1 VIFLVE
7 DEPVLARSIA
17 EFLVAAG
24 EHVESFGDAE
34 SALAAAQASPPDA
47 IVADL
52 QLPGM
57 GGLQLLSE
65 VARMDPAIVR
75 IAMTAHASVQ
85 SAVLAMRGGCYEY
98 LEKPLDLQQL
108 HRVVSRALAQRRAS
122 IELAWLRG
130 GRTGV
135 DSGPAVLGESSAI
148 ASVRKQIE
156 ALARAGSQAPPV
168 LLAGETGVG
177 KGLVARAIHALRMG
191 ADAAWIEVNC
201 AALPGTLAE
210 AELFGYERSAFT
222 DAKHAKPSLFEAA
235 SGGTIFLDEVGEL
248 PLELQAKLLKVVESR
263 TVRRLGAIRE
273 RPISASI
280 LAASNVDLPAAVAA
294 GRFRSDLYHRLA
306 AFTIVVPPLRDRGE
320 DAVLLARHFLAELAA
335 RHHRSVQGLSPQA
348 EARIAGAAWPGN
360 VRELRFALERAL
372 LLAPPEATQLSADH
386 LSAGPLPTPAPDT
399 RVGATLAV
407 DGAAIS
413 VQLPESGV
421 EFAILERAIL
431 SAALRQA
438 EGNVVAAARLLHM
451 RRDAMRYRLRKHGI
465 VHDRGAER
473 DGPLGPPG
481 ENTRVK

>member
-17 EFLVAAG
+17 GFLAAAG
-24 EHVESFGDAE
+24 QQVETFGDAE
-34 SALAAAQASPPDA
+34 SALASARSSPPDA

-57 GGLQLLSE
+57 GGLELLGE
-65 VARMDPAIVR
+65 IARIDPAIVR

-108 HRVVSRALAQRRAS
+108 HRVVSRALSERRANT
-122 IELAWLRG
+122 ELAWLRG
-130 GRTGV
+130 GRTGG
-135 DSGPAVLGESSAI
+135 DAGPAVLGESEAI
-148 ASVRKQIE
+148 AAVRTQI
-156 ALARAGSQAPPV
+156 AAFARAGAQGPPI

-177 KGLVARAIHALRMG
+177 KGLVARAIHTARMG
-191 ADAAWIEVNC
+191 AEAAWIEVNC
-201 AALPGTLAE
+201 AALPASLAE

-222 DAKHAKPSLFEAA
+222 DAKNAKPSLFEAA
-235 SGGTIFLDEVGEL
+235 SGGTIFLDEIGEL

-263 TVRRLGAIRE
+263 TVRRLGAVRE

-306 AFTIVVPPLRDRGE
+306 AFTVLVPPLRERGR

-335 RHHRSVQGLSPQA
+335 RYHRPLLALSPEA
-348 EARIAGAAWPGN
+348 EERIAAASWPGN
-360 VRELRFALERAL
+360 VRELRFALERAV
-372 LLAPPEATQLSADH
+372 LLAAPEATVLSADQ
-386 LSAGPLPTPAPDT
+386 LSAGPGAAPAAGTPA
-399 RVGATLAV
+399 GAQISV
-407 DGAAIS
+407 DGAEIS
-413 VQLPESGV
+413 VRLPEAGV
-421 EFAILERAIL
+421 DFTQLERAIL
-431 SAALRQA
+431 AVALQQA
-438 EGNVVAAARLLHM
+438 GGNVVAAARLLHM

-465 VHDRGAER
+465 VHDKEGER
-473 DGPLGPPG
+473 DGSFAPDS
-481 ENTRVK
+481 EIARVK

>member
-122 IELAWLRG
+122 TELAWLRG
-130 GRTGV
+130 GRTGA
-135 DSGPAVLGESSAI
+135 DGGPAVLGESKPI

-156 ALARAGSQAPPV
+156 ALARAGLQAPPV

-177 KGLVARAIHALRMG
+177 KGLVARAIHAARMG

-235 SGGTIFLDEVGEL
+235 SGGTIFLDEVGEM
-248 PLELQAKLLKVVESR
+248 ELAVQAKLLRLIQDGELYPVGEETPTKID
-263 TVRRLGAIRE
+263 VR
-273 RPISASI
+273 I
-280 LAASNVDLPAAVAA
+280 LAATNRNLEREVAG
-294 GRFRSDLYHRLA
+294 GRFRADLYWRLNV
-306 AFTIVVPPLRDRGE
+306 IPVEMPSLRTRPTDIIP
-320 DAVLLARHFLAELAA
+320 LAEHFVIRANE
-335 RHHRSVQGLSPQA
+335 RHKRQVIGFDEAGL
-348 EARIAGAAWPGN
+348 GAMRTYAWPGN
-360 VRELRFALERAL
+360 IRELENVIERLVIVKGSGMLTLADLPPAIRNPRDVTPLSTPMPELPKDGTDLRAMLEAVEERMIGEALERTGGNKNRAAEL
-372 LLAPPEATQLSADH
+372 LGLNRTTLVEKLRRK
-386 LSAGPLPTPAPDT
+386 
-399 RVGATLAV
+399 RV
-407 DGAAIS
+407 S
-413 VQLPESGV
+413 PQ
-421 EFAILERAIL
+421 F
-431 SAALRQA
+431 
-438 EGNVVAAARLLHM
+438 
-451 RRDAMRYRLRKHGI
+451 
-465 VHDRGAER
+465 
-473 DGPLGPPG
+473 
-481 ENTRVK
+481 